1 MQIKEQDIKKA
12 MVILLAVSVVVRGVL
27 AALLEFGNDEV
38 YYWTY
43 ALYPD
48 WSHFDHPPMVGWVI
62 QLFSLNLL
70 FDSEFFIRL
79 ASVVF
84 MTADTYIIYRIG
96 KDIKDART
104 GFYAALLYTASIY
117 AFVITGVFIMPDT
130 PLMLFWLLAFWML
143 IRFFSGL
150 PRYARNDAKWQTKLA
165 ENEAPLGVIA
175 RRNDENAPLCTIA
188 RSNDENA
195 PLGVIARRT
204 DEDAPLG
211 VIARRNDEAIQTTRL
226 LLFGLFAGLAML
238 SKYSG
243 VFLWVGMGLYILLF
257 NREQLRN
264 PFLYLSLLIS
274 AICCLPILYWNLQ
287 NGFVSFSFH
296 SERVG
301 GGILNPA
308 TFATELAGE
317 FLYNNPVVFVLCIIA
332 VIAALKG
339 KIHIESYQL
348 RLVLCTAL
356 PLIFTFLAFSLT
368 RPTLPHWNAPA
379 YVLLILLVACRLSE
393 KHTASEGRFKL
404 PQGIVAA
411 LAVMLFVVVVGGI
424 EIQTGFVPLD
434 RHTEPEKLGRD
445 DFTLDMYGWKQL
457 EMKFAALRE
466 EKMAEGVMKADDGIV
481 ADEWFPLANLDYYV
495 ARPLGMKVMGV
506 GYLGKLHKYM
516 WINEQRGG
524 FRKGEDFWFLTD
536 SRYYKRPEA
545 LYPGG
550 FEAIVPI
557 DTITIERGGKPAKN
571 FFVYACKGLVYMQPT
586 IKELQAQRKTD
597 STQPEP

>member
-1 MQIKEQDIKKA
+1 MRIKEQDIKKA
-12 MVILLAVSVVVRGVL
+12 MVILLAVSLVVRGVL

-84 MTADTYIIYRIG
+84 MTVDTYIIYRIG
-96 KDIKDART
+96 KDIKDAQT

-117 AFVITGVFIMPDT
+117 AFVITGIFIMPDT
-130 PLMLFWLLAFWML
+130 PLMLFWLLAIWFAL
-143 IRFFSGL
+143 RYLSGL
-150 PRYARNDAKWQTKLA
+150 PRFAR
-165 ENEAPLGVIA
+165 
-175 RRNDENAPLCTIA
+175 
-188 RSNDENA
+188 NDENA
-195 PLGVIARRT
+195 PLGVIAR
-204 DEDAPLG
+204 
-211 VIARRNDEAIQTTRL
+211 NEAIPKKNL

-257 NREQLRN
+257 NREQLKN

-287 NGFVSFSFH
+287 NDFVSFSFH
-296 SERVG
+296 SDRVG
-301 GGILNPA
+301 GGNLNPA

-317 FLYNNPVVFVLCIIA
+317 FLYNNPVIFVLCIIA

-339 KIHIESYQL
+339 KIHIESSKL
-348 RLVLCTAL
+348 RFVLRVAL

-379 YVLLILLVACRLSE
+379 YILLILLVACMLSE
-393 KHTASEGRFKL
+393 KHPACEGRFKL
-404 PQGIVAA
+404 PQGIMAA
-411 LAVMLFVVVVGGI
+411 LSVMLFVVIVGSI
-424 EIQTGFVPLD
+424 EIQTGFIPLD
-434 RHTEPEKLGRD
+434 KHTEPEKLGRD
-445 DFTLDMYGWKQL
+445 DFTLDMYGWEQL
-457 EMKFAALRE
+457 EEKFAALRE
-466 EKMAEGVMKADDGIV
+466 EKIAEGVMKAEDGIV

-495 ARPLGMKVMGV
+495 ARLLGMKVMGV
-506 GYLGKLHKYM
+506 GYLEKLHKYM
-516 WINEQRGG
+516 WMNEQRGG

-550 FEAIVPI
+550 FETIVPI

-571 FFVYACKGLVYMQPT
+571 FFVYACKGLIYMQPT
-586 IKELQAQRKTD
+586 VSELQAQRKAA
-597 STQPEP
+597 SAQSEP